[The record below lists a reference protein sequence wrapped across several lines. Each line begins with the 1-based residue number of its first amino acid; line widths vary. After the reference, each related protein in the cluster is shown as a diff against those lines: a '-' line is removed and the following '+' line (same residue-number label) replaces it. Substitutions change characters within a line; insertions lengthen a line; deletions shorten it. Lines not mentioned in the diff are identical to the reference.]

1 MEFGRVSCED
11 EPTSTS
17 KYQGCDQGISL
28 PFGGSL
34 LIAIG

>member
-17 KYQGCDQGISL
+17 KRQGHDQESSL
-28 PFGGSL
+28 HLVAVWSQ
-34 LIAIG
+34 